1 MWHIRKTVTTE
12 KNKTKGTMKNNL
24 ICKIKKPHRNESE
37 KLTKNLAG
45 NVVHLFYY
53 GKPSK

>member
-1 MWHIRKTVTTE
+1 MHIRKTVTTE

-24 ICKIKKPHRNESE
+24 ICKIKKPHRNENE

-45 NVVHLFYY
+45 NIVHLFHY